1 MAWYSSVPHVE
12 VANGIGITT
21 PSEAYDFARLN
32 SPFLK
37 RDHGKGMDLRK
48 IHIAAR

>member
-21 PSEAYDFARLN
+21 PSEAFDQARLN
-32 SPFLK
+32 SPFLT
-37 RDHGKGMDLRK
+37 RDHEKGIDLRK
-48 IHIAAR
+48 IHTAAR